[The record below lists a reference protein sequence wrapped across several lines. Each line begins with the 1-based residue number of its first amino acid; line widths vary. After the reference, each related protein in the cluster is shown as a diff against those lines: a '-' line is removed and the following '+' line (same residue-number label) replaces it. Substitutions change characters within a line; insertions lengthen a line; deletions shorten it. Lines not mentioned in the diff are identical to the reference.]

1 MDRKTQCSF
10 GKTAIIRQAR
20 KKNIFFLKSMPEVS
34 QFDWSIVMTFNCT
47 DIYGFSV
54 DTEGFKI
61 GVVTFVC
68 QLQNASNLLHFG
80 STLFWLKIGFN
91 ALTENVMASS

>member
-1 MDRKTQCSF
+1 
-10 GKTAIIRQAR
+10 
-20 KKNIFFLKSMPEVS
+20 MPEVS

-68 QLQNASNLLHFG
+68 QLQSCQVPAFQHTQQRQA
-80 STLFWLKIGFN
+80 STLCYMGVHRYFRAGGGVSFLGLSKPLQ
-91 ALTENVMASS
+91 APENSQQIIII

>member
-1 MDRKTQCSF
+1 
-10 GKTAIIRQAR
+10 
-20 KKNIFFLKSMPEVS
+20 MPEVS

-68 QLQNASNLLHFG
+68 QLQNVSNLLHFG

-91 ALTENVMASS
+91 DLTENVMASSWRPEKEQNLFS